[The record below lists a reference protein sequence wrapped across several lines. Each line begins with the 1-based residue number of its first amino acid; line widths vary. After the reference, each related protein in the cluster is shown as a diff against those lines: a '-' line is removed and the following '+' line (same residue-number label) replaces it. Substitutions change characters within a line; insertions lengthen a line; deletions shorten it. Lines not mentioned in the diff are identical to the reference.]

1 MPNPLPINLPSQES
15 IMSNIQARRPAVALL
30 MSLVLPGYGQLYN
43 GQVNKA
49 IWLFLAFALVSV
61 PGIAAVALYLPAVMT
76 VPTLLL
82 SALAVVALW
91 LFGMTDAWR
100 QASARQNYIAGA
112 WQCSGAY
119 GLVFFLCSG
128 LALPLLI
135 DYVRSYQV
143 EPFRIPSGSMA
154 PAVLQGDLLFA
165 DKRYNRAGWAGIPGG
180 HTNSIARG
188 DIAIFT
194 YPNDRTLKY
203 IKRIIALPGDRVTIQ
218 NGEVQV
224 NGVVLAP
231 SSPTPSSSPSAAP
244 QASSKQAMTAVDAIV
259 GAGQVFVMGDNRSNS
274 KDSRDFGSVP
284 MQDVVGKARQV
295 WFSSGPE
302 GVRWQRLGKVLE

>member
-1 MPNPLPINLPSQES
+1 MT
-15 IMSNIQARRPAVALL
+15 NIQPRKPLVALL
-30 MSLVLPGYGQLYN
+30 MSLVLPGFGQLYN

-49 IWLFLAFALVSV
+49 IWLFLAFALISV
-61 PGIAAVALYLPAVMT
+61 PGIAVIALYLPAGLT
-76 VPTLLL
+76 VATLAL
-82 SALAVVALW
+82 SAITVVTLW
-91 LFGMTDAWR
+91 LFGMADAWR
-100 QASARQNYIAGA
+100 QASQLRTYAPGD
-112 WQCSGAY
+112 WQCSGVY
-119 GLVFFLCSG
+119 GLVFLLCSG

-135 DYVRSYQV
+135 DYVRTYQL

-180 HTNSIARG
+180 HTSSITRG

-203 IKRIIALPGDRVTIQ
+203 IKRIIGLPGDRVQIE
-218 NGEVQV
+218 NGQVQV
-224 NGVVLAP
+224 NGMLLP
-231 SSPTPSSSPSAAP
+231 E
-244 QASSKQAMTAVDAIV
+244 ASVAEAGSKRARTGLDITIA
-259 GAGQVFVMGDNRSNS
+259 AGQVFVMGDNRSS
-274 KDSRDFGSVP
+274 MDSRDFGSVP

-295 WFSSGPE
+295 WFSSDHD

>member
-1 MPNPLPINLPSQES
+1 MT
-15 IMSNIQARRPAVALL
+15 NIQPRKPLVALL
-30 MSLVLPGYGQLYN
+30 MSLVLPGFGQLYN

-49 IWLFLAFALVSV
+49 IWLFLAFALISV
-61 PGIAAVALYLPAVMT
+61 PGIAVIALYLPAGLT
-76 VPTLLL
+76 VATLAL
-82 SALAVVALW
+82 SAITVVALW
-91 LFGMTDAWR
+91 LFGMADAWR
-100 QASARQNYIAGA
+100 QASQLPTYVPGD
-112 WQCSGAY
+112 WQCSGVY
-119 GLVFFLCSG
+119 GLVFLLCSG

-135 DYVRSYQV
+135 DYVRTYQL

-180 HTNSIARG
+180 HTSSIARG

-203 IKRIIALPGDRVTIQ
+203 IKRIIGLPGDRVRIE
-218 NGEVQV
+218 NGQVQI
-224 NGVVLAP
+224 NGVLLP
-231 SSPTPSSSPSAAP
+231 E
-244 QASSKQAMTAVDAIV
+244 ASVPEVGSKQAQIGLDTTVA
-259 GAGQVFVMGDNRSNS
+259 AGQVFVMGDNRSNS
-274 KDSRDFGSVP
+274 TDSRDFGSVP

-295 WFSSGPE
+295 WFSSDRD

>member
-1 MPNPLPINLPSQES
+1 
-15 IMSNIQARRPAVALL
+15 MSNIQPRKPLVALL

-43 GQVNKA
+43 GHVNKG
-49 IWLFLAFALVSV
+49 IWLFLAFALISV
-61 PGIAAVALYLPAVMT
+61 PGIAVGALYLPAMLT

-82 SALAVVALW
+82 SAFAAIALW
-91 LFGMTDAWR
+91 LFGMSDAWR
-100 QASARQNYIAGA
+100 QARRQQNYIPGV

-119 GLVFFLCSG
+119 AVVFFLCSG

-135 DYVRSYQV
+135 NYVRSYQV

-154 PAVLQGDLLFA
+154 PAILQGDLLFA
-165 DKRYNRAGWAGIPGG
+165 DKRYNRAGWAGLPGG
-180 HTNSIARG
+180 RTSSVARG

-203 IKRIIALPGDRVTIQ
+203 IKRIIALPGDKVKIHS
-218 NGEVQV
+218 NEVQV
-224 NGVVLAP
+224 NGVVLAAA
-231 SSPTPSSSPSAAP
+231 SPTS
-244 QASSKQAMTAVDAIV
+244 QTDGKQALTELDITVA
-259 GAGQVFVMGDNRSNS
+259 AGQVFVMGDNRSNS
-274 KDSRDFGSVP
+274 TDSRDFGSVP

>member
-1 MPNPLPINLPSQES
+1 MPN
-15 IMSNIQARRPAVALL
+15 IQPRKPFVASL
-30 MSLVLPGYGQLYN
+30 MSLVLPGFGQLYN
-43 GQVNKA
+43 GQVIKA
-49 IWLFLAFALVSV
+49 IWLFLAFALISV
-61 PGIAAVALYLPAVMT
+61 PGIAAIALYLPTVLT
-76 VPTLLL
+76 VPTLAL
-82 SALAVVALW
+82 SLIAVVAMW
-91 LFGMTDAWR
+91 LFGIIDAWR
-100 QASARQNYIAGA
+100 QAGQRQHYLAAA

-119 GLVFFLCSG
+119 AAVLVLCSG

-135 DYVRSYQV
+135 DYVRSNQV
-143 EPFRIPSGSMA
+143 EPFRIPSASMA

-165 DKRYNRAGWAGIPGG
+165 DKRYNRAGWAGVPGG
-180 HTNSIARG
+180 QTSSIARG

-203 IKRIIALPGDRVTIQ
+203 IKRIIALPGDKVKIQ

-224 NGVVLAP
+224 NGVLLAAAL
-231 SSPTPSSSPSAAP
+231 PSA
-244 QASSKQAMTAVDAIV
+244 QATDKPAANELDITVA
-259 GAGQVFVMGDNRSNS
+259 AGQVFVMGDNRSNS

-295 WFSSGPE
+295 WFSSGPD

>member
-1 MPNPLPINLPSQES
+1 
-15 IMSNIQARRPAVALL
+15 MSNIQPRKPFVASL
-30 MSLVLPGYGQLYN
+30 MSLVLPGFGQLYN

-49 IWLFLAFALVSV
+49 IWLFLAFALISV
-61 PGIAAVALYLPAVMT
+61 PGIAAIALYLPTVLT
-76 VPTLLL
+76 VPTLAL
-82 SALAVVALW
+82 SLIAVVAMW
-91 LFGMTDAWR
+91 LFGIIDAWR
-100 QASARQNYIAGA
+100 QAGQRQHYLAAA

-119 GLVFFLCSG
+119 AAVLVLCSG

-135 DYVRSYQV
+135 DYVRSNQV
-143 EPFRIPSGSMA
+143 EPFRIPSASMA

-180 HTNSIARG
+180 QTSSIARS

-203 IKRIIALPGDRVTIQ
+203 IKRIIALPGDKVKIK

-224 NGVVLAP
+224 NGVLLAAAL
-231 SSPTPSSSPSAAP
+231 PSA
-244 QASSKQAMTAVDAIV
+244 QATDKPAATELDITVA
-259 GAGQVFVMGDNRSNS
+259 AGQVFVMGDNRSNS

-295 WFSSGPE
+295 WFSSGPD

>member
-1 MPNPLPINLPSQES
+1 
-15 IMSNIQARRPAVALL
+15 MSNIQPRKPVIASL
-30 MSLVLPGYGQLYN
+30 MSLVLPGFGQLYN

-49 IWLFLAFALVSV
+49 IWLFLAFALISV
-61 PGIAAVALYLPAVMT
+61 PGIAAIALYLPAVLT
-76 VPTLLL
+76 VPTLAL
-82 SALAVVALW
+82 SLLAVVAMW
-91 LFGMTDAWR
+91 LFGIIDAWR
-100 QASARQNYIAGA
+100 QAGQRQHYLAAA

-119 GLVFFLCSG
+119 AAVFVLCSG

-135 DYVRSYQV
+135 DYVRSNQV
-143 EPFRIPSGSMA
+143 EPFRIPSASMA

-180 HTNSIARG
+180 QTSSIARG

-203 IKRIIALPGDRVTIQ
+203 IKRIIALPGDKVKIQ

-224 NGVVLAP
+224 NGVLLAAAL
-231 SSPTPSSSPSAAP
+231 PSA
-244 QASSKQAMTAVDAIV
+244 QATDKPAANELDITVA
-259 GAGQVFVMGDNRSNS
+259 AGQVFVMGDNRSNS

-295 WFSSGPE
+295 WFSSGPD

>member
-1 MPNPLPINLPSQES
+1 MPN
-15 IMSNIQARRPAVALL
+15 IQPRKPFVASL
-30 MSLVLPGYGQLYN
+30 MSLVLPGFGQLYN

-49 IWLFLAFALVSV
+49 IWLFLAFALISV
-61 PGIAAVALYLPAVMT
+61 PGIAAIALYLPTVLT
-76 VPTLLL
+76 VPTLAL
-82 SALAVVALW
+82 SLIAVVAMW
-91 LFGMTDAWR
+91 LFGIIDAWR
-100 QASARQNYIAGA
+100 QAGQRQHYLAAA

-119 GLVFFLCSG
+119 AAVLVLCSG

-135 DYVRSYQV
+135 DYVRSNQV
-143 EPFRIPSGSMA
+143 EPFRIPSASMA

-165 DKRYNRAGWAGIPGG
+165 DKRYNRAGWAGVPGG
-180 HTNSIARG
+180 QTSSIARG

-203 IKRIIALPGDRVTIQ
+203 IKRIIALPGDKVKIQ

-224 NGVVLAP
+224 NGVLLAAAL
-231 SSPTPSSSPSAAP
+231 PSA
-244 QASSKQAMTAVDAIV
+244 QATDKPAANELDITVA
-259 GAGQVFVMGDNRSNS
+259 AGQVFVMGDNRSNS

-295 WFSSGPE
+295 WFSSGPD

>member
-1 MPNPLPINLPSQES
+1 MPN
-15 IMSNIQARRPAVALL
+15 IQPRKPFVASL
-30 MSLVLPGYGQLYN
+30 MSLVLPGFGQLYN

-49 IWLFLAFALVSV
+49 IWLFLAFALISV
-61 PGIAAVALYLPAVMT
+61 PGIAAIALYLPTVLT
-76 VPTLLL
+76 VPTLAL
-82 SALAVVALW
+82 SLIAVVAMW
-91 LFGMTDAWR
+91 LFGIIDAWR
-100 QASARQNYIAGA
+100 QAGQRQHYLAAA

-119 GLVFFLCSG
+119 AAVLVLCSG

-135 DYVRSYQV
+135 DYVRSNQV
-143 EPFRIPSGSMA
+143 EPFRIPSASMA

-165 DKRYNRAGWAGIPGG
+165 DKRYNRAGWAGVPGG
-180 HTNSIARG
+180 QTSSIARG

-203 IKRIIALPGDRVTIQ
+203 IKRIIALPGDKVKIQ

-224 NGVVLAP
+224 NGVLLAAAL
-231 SSPTPSSSPSAAP
+231 PSA
-244 QASSKQAMTAVDAIV
+244 QATDKPAANELDITVA
-259 GAGQVFVMGDNRSNS
+259 AGQVFVMGDNRSNS

-284 MQDVVGKARQV
+284 IQDVVGKARQV
-295 WFSSGPE
+295 WFSSGPD

>member
-1 MPNPLPINLPSQES
+1 
-15 IMSNIQARRPAVALL
+15 MSNIQPRKPLVAGL

-49 IWLFLAFALVSV
+49 IWLFLAFALISV
-61 PGIAAVALYLPAVMT
+61 PGIAVIALYLPAVLT

-82 SALAVVALW
+82 GTLAVIALW
-91 LFGMTDAWR
+91 LFGIADAWR
-100 QASARQNYIAGA
+100 QAKQRQNYIAGT

-119 GLVFFLCSG
+119 AVVFFLCSG

-143 EPFRIPSGSMA
+143 EPFRIPSSSMA

-180 HTNSIARG
+180 HTSNIARG
-188 DIAIFT
+188 DIAVFT

-203 IKRIIALPGDRVTIQ
+203 IKRIIALPGDRVKIQ

-231 SSPTPSSSPSAAP
+231 ALPSTSL
-244 QASSKQAMTAVDAIV
+244 QANGKQAMADLDTTVA
-259 GAGQVFVMGDNRSNS
+259 AGQVFVMGDNRSNS
-274 KDSRDFGSVP
+274 KDSRDFGSLP
-284 MQDVVGKARQV
+284 LQDVVGKARQV
-295 WFSSGPE
+295 WFSSGPD

>member
-1 MPNPLPINLPSQES
+1 MPN
-15 IMSNIQARRPAVALL
+15 IQPRKPFVASL
-30 MSLVLPGYGQLYN
+30 MSLVLPGFGQLYN

-49 IWLFLAFALVSV
+49 IWLFLAFALISV
-61 PGIAAVALYLPAVMT
+61 PGIAAIALYLPTVLT
-76 VPTLLL
+76 VPTLAL
-82 SALAVVALW
+82 SLIAVVAMW
-91 LFGMTDAWR
+91 LFGIIDAWR
-100 QASARQNYIAGA
+100 QAGQRQHYLAAA

-119 GLVFFLCSG
+119 AAVLVLCSG

-135 DYVRSYQV
+135 DYVRSNQV
-143 EPFRIPSGSMA
+143 EPFRIPSASMA

-165 DKRYNRAGWAGIPGG
+165 DKRYNRAGWAGVPGG
-180 HTNSIARG
+180 QTSSIARG

-203 IKRIIALPGDRVTIQ
+203 IKRIIALPGDKVKIQ

-224 NGVVLAP
+224 NGVLLAAAL
-231 SSPTPSSSPSAAP
+231 PSA
-244 QASSKQAMTAVDAIV
+244 QATDKPAANELDITVA
-259 GAGQVFVMGDNRSNS
+259 AGQVFVMGDNRRNS

-284 MQDVVGKARQV
+284 IQDVVGKARQV
-295 WFSSGPE
+295 WFSSGPD

>member
-1 MPNPLPINLPSQES
+1 
-15 IMSNIQARRPAVALL
+15 MSNIQPRKPLVAML

-43 GQVNKA
+43 GQVNKG
-49 IWLFLAFALVSV
+49 IWLFLAFALISV
-61 PGIAAVALYLPAVMT
+61 PGIAVIALYLPAMLT

-82 SALAVVALW
+82 SALTAIALW
-91 LFGMTDAWR
+91 LFGMSDAWR
-100 QASARQNYIAGA
+100 QARHQQNYIPGV

-119 GLVFFLCSG
+119 AVVFFLCSG

-135 DYVRSYQV
+135 NYVRSYQV

-154 PAVLQGDLLFA
+154 PAVLQGDMLFA
-165 DKRYNRAGWAGIPGG
+165 DKRYNRAGWAGLPGG
-180 HTNSIARG
+180 RTSSVARG

-203 IKRIIALPGDRVTIQ
+203 IKRIIALPGDKVKIH
-218 NGEVQV
+218 NNEVQV
-224 NGVVLAP
+224 NGVVLAAA
-231 SSPTPSSSPSAAP
+231 SPTSQTAG
-244 QASSKQAMTAVDAIV
+244 KQALTELDITVA
-259 GAGQVFVMGDNRSNS
+259 AGQVFVMGDNRSNS
-274 KDSRDFGSVP
+274 TDSRDFGSVP

>member
-1 MPNPLPINLPSQES
+1 
-15 IMSNIQARRPAVALL
+15 MSNIQPRKPLVALL

-43 GQVNKA
+43 GQVNKG
-49 IWLFLAFALVSV
+49 IWLFLAFALISV
-61 PGIAAVALYLPAVMT
+61 PGIAVAALYLPAMLT

-82 SALAVVALW
+82 SAFAAIALW
-91 LFGMTDAWR
+91 LFGMSDAWR
-100 QASARQNYIAGA
+100 QARRQQNYIPGG

-119 GLVFFLCSG
+119 AVVFFLCSG

-135 DYVRSYQV
+135 NYVRSYQV

-154 PAVLQGDLLFA
+154 PAILQGDLLFA
-165 DKRYNRAGWAGIPGG
+165 DKRYNRAGWAGLPGG
-180 HTNSIARG
+180 RTSSVARG

-203 IKRIIALPGDRVTIQ
+203 IKRIIALPGDKVKIH
-218 NGEVQV
+218 NNEVQV
-224 NGVVLAP
+224 NGVVLA
-231 SSPTPSSSPSAAP
+231 AAP
-244 QASSKQAMTAVDAIV
+244 LTSQTDGKQALTELDITVA
-259 GAGQVFVMGDNRSNS
+259 AGQVFVLGDNRSNS
-274 KDSRDFGSVP
+274 TDSRDFGSVP

>member
-1 MPNPLPINLPSQES
+1 MLNL
-15 IMSNIQARRPAVALL
+15 RPRKPFVAML

-49 IWLFLAFALVSV
+49 IWLFLTFALVSV
-61 PGIAAVALYLPAVMT
+61 PGIAALALYLPAVMT

-100 QASARQNYIAGA
+100 QASVQQNYIPGA
-112 WQCSGAY
+112 WQISGAY
-119 GLVFFLCSG
+119 GLVFFLCNG

-135 DYVRSYQV
+135 DYVRTYQV

-165 DKRYNRAGWAGIPGG
+165 DKRYNRAGWAGLPGG
-180 HTNSIARG
+180 HTSAIARG

-203 IKRIIALPGDRVTIQ
+203 IKRIIALPGDRVTIRS
-218 NGEVQV
+218 GEVQV
-224 NGVVLAP
+224 NDVVLAP
-231 SSPTPSSSPSAAP
+231 SSPSPST
-244 QASSKQAMTAVDAIV
+244 QGSDKQAMTELDITVA
-259 GAGQVFVMGDNRSNS
+259 AGQVFVMGDNRSNS

-295 WFSSGPE
+295 WLSIGPD

>member
-1 MPNPLPINLPSQES
+1 
-15 IMSNIQARRPAVALL
+15 MSNIQPRKPLVAML

-49 IWLFLAFALVSV
+49 IWLFLAFALISV
-61 PGIAAVALYLPAVMT
+61 PGIAVIALYLPAVLT

-82 SALAVVALW
+82 GTLAVIALW
-91 LFGMTDAWR
+91 LFGIADAWQ
-100 QASARQNYIAGA
+100 QAMLRQNYIPGL

-119 GLVFFLCSG
+119 AVMFLLCSG

-143 EPFRIPSGSMA
+143 EPFRIPSSSMA

-180 HTNSIARG
+180 HTSSIARG

-203 IKRIIALPGDRVTIQ
+203 IKRIIGLPGDRIKIQ

-231 SSPTPSSSPSAAP
+231 ASPSP
-244 QASSKQAMTAVDAIV
+244 STQVSDKQAMIGLDITVA
-259 GAGQVFVMGDNRSNS
+259 AGQVFVMGDNRSNS

-284 MQDVVGKARQV
+284 MQDVVGRARQV
-295 WFSSGPE
+295 WFSSGSD

>member
-1 MPNPLPINLPSQES
+1 
-15 IMSNIQARRPAVALL
+15 MSNIQPRKPLVALL

-43 GQVNKA
+43 GHVNKG
-49 IWLFLAFALVSV
+49 IWLFLAFALISV
-61 PGIAAVALYLPAVMT
+61 PGIAVAALYLPAMLT

-82 SALAVVALW
+82 SAFAAIALW
-91 LFGMTDAWR
+91 LFGMSDAWR
-100 QASARQNYIAGA
+100 QARRQQNYIPGG

-119 GLVFFLCSG
+119 AVVFFLCSG

-135 DYVRSYQV
+135 NYVRSYQV

-154 PAVLQGDLLFA
+154 PAILQGDLLFA
-165 DKRYNRAGWAGIPGG
+165 DKRYNRAGWAGLPGG
-180 HTNSIARG
+180 RTSSVARG

-203 IKRIIALPGDRVTIQ
+203 IKRIIALPGDKVKIH
-218 NGEVQV
+218 NNEVQV
-224 NGVVLAP
+224 NGVVLA
-231 SSPTPSSSPSAAP
+231 AAP
-244 QASSKQAMTAVDAIV
+244 LTSQTDGKQALTELDITVA
-259 GAGQVFVMGDNRSNS
+259 AGQVFVLGDNRSNS
-274 KDSRDFGSVP
+274 TDSRDFGSVP

>member
-1 MPNPLPINLPSQES
+1 MT
-15 IMSNIQARRPAVALL
+15 NIQPRKPLVALL
-30 MSLVLPGYGQLYN
+30 MSLVLPGFGQLYN

-49 IWLFLAFALVSV
+49 IWLFLAFALISV
-61 PGIAAVALYLPAVMT
+61 PGIAIIALYLPAGLT
-76 VPTLLL
+76 VATLVL
-82 SALAVVALW
+82 SLITVVALW
-91 LFGMTDAWR
+91 LFGMADAWL
-100 QASARQNYIAGA
+100 QASQLRTYALGD
-112 WQCSGAY
+112 WQCSGVY
-119 GLVFFLCSG
+119 GLVFLLCSG

-135 DYVRSYQV
+135 DYVRTYQL

-180 HTNSIARG
+180 HTSSIARG

-203 IKRIIALPGDRVTIQ
+203 IKRIIGLPGDRVHIE
-218 NGEVQV
+218 NGQVQI
-224 NGVVLAP
+224 NGVLLP
-231 SSPTPSSSPSAAP
+231 E
-244 QASSKQAMTAVDAIV
+244 ASVAEAGSKRAQTGLDTTVA
-259 GAGQVFVMGDNRSNS
+259 AGQVFVMGDNRSNS
-274 KDSRDFGSVP
+274 TDSRDFGSVP

-295 WFSSGPE
+295 WFSSDRD

>member
-1 MPNPLPINLPSQES
+1 MPNIQPRKPI
-15 IMSNIQARRPAVALL
+15 VAML
-30 MSLVLPGYGQLYN
+30 MSLVLPGFGQLYN

-49 IWLFLAFALVSV
+49 IWLFLAFALISV
-61 PGIAAVALYLPAVMT
+61 PGIAAIALYLPAPLT
-76 VPTLLL
+76 VPTLLV
-82 SALAVVALW
+82 SALTVTFLW
-91 LFGMTDAWR
+91 LFGVFDAWR
-100 QASARQNYIAGA
+100 QAGQKQHYTLGA

-119 GLVFFLCSG
+119 AVVFFLCSG

-135 DYVRSYQV
+135 DYVRTYQV
-143 EPFRIPSGSMA
+143 EPFRIPSSSMT

-165 DKRYNRAGWAGIPGG
+165 DKRYNRAGWAGVPGG
-180 HTNSIARG
+180 HTSAIARG

-203 IKRIIALPGDRVTIQ
+203 IKRIIALPGDKVKIRD
-218 NGEVQV
+218 GDVQV

-231 SSPTPSSSPSAAP
+231 ALPSSHVN
-244 QASSKQAMTAVDAIV
+244 KQQSVTELDITVA
-259 GAGQVFVMGDNRSNS
+259 AGQVFVMGDNRSNS
-274 KDSRDFGSVP
+274 QDSRNFGSVL

-302 GVRWQRLGKVLE
+302 GIRWQRLGKVLE